1 MDNGVVLNESGERPI
16 ISIRNLHKRFGT
28 QEVLDGVDLDINSGE
43 SLVIL
48 GRSGCGK
55 SVLLKQITGLISPEH
70 GSIMFEGEDITKFGR
85 RKLFEMR
92 KHFGMLF
99 QGAALFDSMT
109 VGENVGLPLEKH
121 GHMSAEEIKATVFE
135 KLKLIGLTDVFD
147 SYPSQLSGGMKKRV
161 GLARAIVMDPQV
173 VLYDEPTTGLDPI
186 MADVINSLIRDL
198 QSELNITSVVVTH
211 DINSAYRV
219 ADRMTMLHEGR
230 IIYSGTPEETR
241 ETDNAI
247 VRQFIEGRAEGPVR
261 AV

>member
-1 MDNGVVLNESGERPI
+1 MNDNCEGPI
-16 ISIRNLHKRFGT
+16 ISIRDLYKRFGP
-28 QEVLDGVDLDINSGE
+28 QEVLTGVDLDIASCE

-55 SVLLKQITGLISPEH
+55 SVLLKHVTGLISPDH
-70 GSIMFEGEDITKFGR
+70 GAIMFQGEDITRFSRG
-85 RKLFEMR
+85 KLFDMR

-109 VGENVGLPLEKH
+109 VGENVGLPLVKH
-121 GHMSAEEIKATVFE
+121 GDKSNEEIREIVLE

-147 SYPSQLSGGMKKRV
+147 SYPSELSGGMKKRV
-161 GLARAIVMDPQV
+161 GLARAIVMEPQV

-186 MADVINSLIRDL
+186 MADVINNLIRDL
-198 QSELNITSVVVTH
+198 QHELDITSVIVTH
-211 DINSAYRV
+211 DINSAYRTG
-219 ADRMTMLHEGR
+219 DRMTMLHEGK
-230 IIYSGTPEETR
+230 IIYSGTPEEIK
-241 ETDNAI
+241 ETDNEI

>member
-1 MDNGVVLNESGERPI
+1 LNDNCDGAI
-16 ISIRNLHKRFGT
+16 ISIRDLHKRFGPL
-28 QEVLDGVDLDINSGE
+28 EVLTGVNLDIGSCE

-55 SVLLKQITGLISPEH
+55 SVLLKLITGLIEPDH
-70 GSIMFEGEDITKFGR
+70 GSIFFEGEDITKFNR
-85 RKLFEMR
+85 QKLFDMR

-109 VGENVGLPLEKH
+109 VGENVGLPLVKH
-121 GHMSAEEIKATVFE
+121 GRKTEEEIREIVLE
-135 KLKLIGLTDVFD
+135 KLRLIGLTDVYD

-161 GLARAIVMDPQV
+161 GLARAIVMEPQV

-186 MADVINSLIRDL
+186 MADVINKLIREL
-198 QSELNITSVVVTH
+198 QHELDITSVVVTH
-211 DINSAYRV
+211 DINSAYKIG
-219 ADRMTMLHEGR
+219 DRMTMLHEGK

-241 ETDNAI
+241 ETDNEI

>member
-1 MDNGVVLNESGERPI
+1 MNETCEGPI
-16 ISIRNLHKRFGT
+16 ISIRDLHKQFGA
-28 QEVLDGVDLDINSGE
+28 QEVLTGVDLDILSCE

-55 SVLLKQITGLISPEH
+55 SVLLKLITGLISPDH
-70 GSIMFEGEDITKFGR
+70 GSVLFEGKDITKFSR
-85 RKLFEMR
+85 QKLFDMR
-92 KHFGMLF
+92 MHFGMLF

-109 VGENVGLPLEKH
+109 VGENVGLPLVKH
-121 GHMSAEEIKATVFE
+121 GHKSDEEIREIVFK
-135 KLKLIGLTDVFD
+135 KLRLIGLTDVYE

-161 GLARAIVMDPQV
+161 GLARAIVMEPQV

-186 MADVINSLIRDL
+186 MADVINKLIREL
-198 QSELNITSVVVTH
+198 QHELDITTVVVTH
-211 DINSAYRV
+211 DINSAYKIG
-219 ADRMTMLHEGR
+219 DRMTMLHEGK

-241 ETDNAI
+241 GTDNEI